1 MNKFLKIFL
10 LLFIAQSASVGIAVE
25 LKGYTEVTNAI
36 IKEPDGCW
44 PIKSGYHDM
53 SDLDGNTR
61 SKKHLGIDIVAPK
74 GTPVVAA
81 ADGKVIYTGRQI
93 VGGKAIHI
101 LHGKD
106 IYENIIDGYYIHLDE
121 IKVEEG
127 QLVKRGEIIGTVGN
141 TGTGMPLSKTAHLH
155 FEVKLLESENTTFM
169 LGWLLGSK
177 PISPAYFLKNNN
189 NKYEFYKKET
199 LFENLLSIVFL
210 YPVICN

>member
-1 MNKFLKIFL
+1 MNKYLKTFLI
-10 LLFIAQSASVGIAVE
+10 LFIAQCPTVGIAVE

-53 SDLDGNTR
+53 ADLDGSTR

-74 GTPVVAA
+74 GTPVIAA

-93 VGGKAIHI
+93 VGGKTIHI

-106 IYENIIDGYYIHLDE
+106 IHENIIDGYYIHLDE

-155 FEVKLLESENTTFM
+155 FEVKLLENENATFV

-177 PISPAYFLKNNN
+177 PISPTHYLKQNIADYKFNKSTTDNKNYFSK
-189 NKYEFYKKET
+189 FT
-199 LFENLLSIVFL
+199 
-210 YPVICN
+210 YPVICSQ

>member
-1 MNKFLKIFL
+1 MNKYFKIL
-10 LLFIAQSASVGIAVE
+10 LMLFITQCPSIGIAVE

-61 SKKHLGIDIVAPK
+61 IKQHLGVDIVAPK
-74 GTPVVAA
+74 GTPVIAA

-93 VGGKAIHI
+93 EGGKAIHI

-106 IYENIIDGYYIHLDE
+106 IYGNIIDGYYIHLNE

-141 TGTGMPLSKTAHLH
+141 TGTNMPKSQTAHLH
-155 FEVKLLESENTTFM
+155 FEVKLLESENSTFM

-177 PISPAYFLKNNN
+177 PISPTYYLKQNIAGYKFNKNTTDNNN
-189 NKYEFYKKET
+189 YFSELT
-199 LFENLLSIVFL
+199 
-210 YPVICN
+210 YPVVCL